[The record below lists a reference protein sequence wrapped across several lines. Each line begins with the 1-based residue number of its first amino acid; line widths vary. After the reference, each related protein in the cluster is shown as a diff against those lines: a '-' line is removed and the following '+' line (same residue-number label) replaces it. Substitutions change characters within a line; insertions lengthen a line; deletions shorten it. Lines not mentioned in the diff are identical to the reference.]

1 MACLDRLNAFDGLT
15 VAASLFIER
24 LERDCAA
31 RPGPADPERVN
42 QVLEILDQLRLEF
55 AARPFAAR
63 DLEAWLGAGS
73 GANGNDPRRALGGR
87 GLRVAAE

>member
-24 LERDCAA
+24 LERNTA
-31 RPGPADPERVN
+31 ADPDNVDPDRVN
-42 QVLEILDQLRLEF
+42 QVLEILDQLQIEF
-55 AARPFAAR
+55 AQRPFAAS
-63 DLEAWLGAGS
+63 DLEAWLTGPAAS
-73 GANGNDPRRALGGR
+73 ENEPRQVR